1 MMKEQKL
8 SQQSKRELVEA
19 VRDRYLR
26 AGRKEKSKILDE
38 FVATTGFHRKHA
50 IRVLRQGY
58 QRGKEHRGRQ
68 RTYGGAVISA
78 LVEIWRICG
87 CICGKRLQPF
97 LPEMV
102 HILERHGELTLDDET
117 KRLLMQMSAATI
129 DRRLAPFRQQRG
141 RGISTTKPGT
151 LLKQSIPIRTFAD
164 WNETKPGFVEMDLVA
179 HCGDANEGVYLNTL
193 TAVDVM
199 TGWTECFLLR
209 HRSQQVVTAA
219 VESLQGR
226 LPFPLLG
233 IDCDNDSLFI
243 NGTLKRHCEAEQLTF
258 TRSRPYRKNDQA
270 FVEQKNGDIVRGNI
284 GYRRYTSAQAAALLE
299 AIYEDLHAYVNFFQP
314 VRKLIH
320 KERHGAKVFKRY
332 DEARTPHQRAMHLQS
347 VDRHHKLRLQHEY
360 LQLNPAELRRRID
373 VNLKQLWRL
382 PE

>member
-1 MMKEQKL
+1 MMKEEKL

-26 AGRKEKSKILDE
+26 AGRQEKSKILDE
-38 FVATTGFHRKHA
+38 FVAITGFHRKHA

-58 QRGKEHRGRQ
+58 HRERERRGRG
-68 RTYGGAVISA
+68 RMYSGTVVSTLA
-78 LVEIWRICG
+78 EIWRICG

-97 LPEMV
+97 LPQLV
-102 HILERHGELTLDDET
+102 QSLERHGELSLDEET
-117 KRLLMQMSAATI
+117 KRLLLQMSAATI
-129 DRRLAPFRQQRG
+129 DRRLTPFRKQRS
-141 RGISTTKPGT
+141 RGLSTTRPGT

-164 WNETKPGFVEMDLVA
+164 WDETQPGFVEMDLVA
-179 HCGDANEGVYLNTL
+179 HCGDTTEGVYLNTL

-199 TGWTECFLLR
+199 TGWTECLLLP
-209 HRSQQVVTAA
+209 HRSQLAVTAA
-219 VESLQGR
+219 VQDLAER

-233 IDCDNDSLFI
+233 VDCDNDSAFI

-284 GYRRYTSAQAAALLE
+284 GYRRYTSAQATALLE

-314 VRKLIH
+314 VRKLVH
-320 KERHGAKVFKRY
+320 KERRGAKVYKQY
-332 DEARTPHQRAMHLQS
+332 DEARTPHQRAMQLES
-347 VDRHHKLRLQHEY
+347 VDRRHKLRLQHQY

-373 VNLKQLWRL
+373 TNLRQLWRL

>member
-1 MMKEQKL
+1 MMKEEKL

-38 FVATTGFHRKHA
+38 FVAITGFHRKHA

-58 QRGKEHRGRQ
+58 ERGRDRRGRR
-68 RTYGGAVISA
+68 RTYSGTVLSV

-97 LPEMV
+97 LPQMV
-102 HILERHGELTLDDET
+102 ESLERHGELRLDEET
-117 KRLLMQMSAATI
+117 KRLLLQMSAATI
-129 DRRLAPFRQQRG
+129 DRRLAPYRQQRH
-141 RGISTTKPGT
+141 RGLSTTRPGT

-164 WNETKPGFVEMDLVA
+164 WDETQPGFVEMDLVA
-179 HCGDANEGVYLNTL
+179 HCGDTTEGVYLYTL
-193 TAVDVM
+193 TAVDIM
-199 TGWTECFLLR
+199 TGWTECLLLR
-209 HRSQQVVTAA
+209 QRSQLAVTAA
-219 VESLQGR
+219 VQELEGR
-226 LPFPLLG
+226 LPFPLRG
-233 IDCDNDSLFI
+233 IDCDNDSAFI
-243 NGTLKRHCEAEQLTF
+243 NGTLKRHCEAGQLTF

-284 GYRRYTSAQAAALLE
+284 GYRRYTSAQAAALVE
-299 AIYEDLHAYVNFFQP
+299 AIYHDLHAYVNFFQP

-320 KERHGAKVFKRY
+320 KERSGAKVYKHY
-332 DEARTPHQRAMHLQS
+332 DEARTPHQRAMQLAAVQ
-347 VDRHHKLRLQHEY
+347 RRHKLRLQHEY
-360 LQLNPAELRRRID
+360 LQLNPAALRRRID
-373 VNLKQLWRL
+373 VNLRQLWRL